1 MCAMGPKARSSL
13 RSSSVVWS
21 RARTSDRK
29 VTQKC
34 WSSFV
39 SENVTP
45 SESSKPIT
53 TCPMPLLILP
63 QRSSPAR
70 PKPSI
75 ASKNVFSVPRAKRV
89 WPTMSSLSAS
99 APNEVR
105 NWKGWHH
112 HQILSLIATWFL
124 VTEARRG
131 KKIWTPAITV
141 PQIREGIS
149 SLLHC
154 AYRCGIH
161 SRILHEREQWLIR
174 NELARLYH
182 WKQRNRLAPLNINK
196 KQI

>member
-131 KKIWTPAITV
+131 KKMDTGDYRAADPRRHQFPPALCL
-141 PQIREGIS
+141 PMRY
-149 SLLHC
+149 SLPHP
-154 AYRCGIH
+154 ARTRAVAH
-161 SRILHEREQWLIR
+161 S
-174 NELARLYH
+174 
-182 WKQRNRLAPLNINK
+182 QRTRPPLPLETA
-196 KQI
+196 